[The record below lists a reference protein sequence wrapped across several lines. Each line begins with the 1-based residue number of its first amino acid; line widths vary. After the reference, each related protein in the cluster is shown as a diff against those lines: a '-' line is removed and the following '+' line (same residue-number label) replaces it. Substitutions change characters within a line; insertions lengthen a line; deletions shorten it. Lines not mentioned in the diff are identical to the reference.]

1 MRFLK
6 SKCRVLHLGRSNHI
20 PQYKLGGVLER
31 RYAEE
36 DSDVL
41 VDSRLTMS
49 QQCALV
55 DKEACGIL

>member
-1 MRFLK
+1 M
-6 SKCRVLHLGRSNHI
+6 
-20 PQYKLGGVLER
+20 PQYKLGAVLER

-41 VDSRLTMS
+41 VDDRLTVS